1 MARNEINAVLRAT
14 TANIRYDTN
23 EAPAGST
30 AEERFAYAMAQVQGA
45 QELLAAAS
53 RNLCPIIGCVP
64 EWQRTGKLYD
74 SVKSLWYRLDA
85 KLSKRRGRM
94 QLDGR

>member
-1 MARNEINAVLRAT
+1 MSHDLASIRRASS
-14 TANIRYDTN
+14 ASIRYDVD

-53 RNLCPIIGCVP
+53 RNLSPIIGSVP
-64 EWQRTGKLYD
+64 EWRRAGRLYD
-74 SVKSLWYRLDA
+74 TVKTFWYRLDA
-85 KLSKRRGRM
+85 KLSRRRGNM
-94 QLDGR
+94 KLDRRW